1 MRFSWS
7 IRLMIVVVDNLN
19 KYSKYMRPEVKYFIK
34 FSREVIAIETFFLSI
49 GHLEVKVKN

>member
-1 MRFSWS
+1 
-7 IRLMIVVVDNLN
+7 MIVVVDNLN

-49 GHLEVKVKN
+49 GQLEVKVKN